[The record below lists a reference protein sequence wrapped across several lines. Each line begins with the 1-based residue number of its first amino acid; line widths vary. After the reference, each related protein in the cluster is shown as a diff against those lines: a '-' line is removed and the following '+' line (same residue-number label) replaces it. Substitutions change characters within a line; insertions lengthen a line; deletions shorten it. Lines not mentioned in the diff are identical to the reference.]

1 MGWCFSQGA
10 SEAIA
15 LMGGRDGAESRACQ
29 DFFWVQCSS
38 LPWWRVVLESVQF
51 SWVTRSCPTLCYPI
65 DCSTPGFPD
74 YHQLLELDQTHVHRV
89 SDAIQPFHPLS
100 SPSLPA
106 FNLFQH
112 QGLFHWVSYL
122 HQVAKL
128 LGLQIQ
134 HQSFQWI
141 FRIPWGLTD
150 LISLQSKGLS
160 RVFSN
165 TTAQKHQFFE
175 SQLSL

>member
-29 DFFWVQCSS
+29 DFFRVQCSS

-51 SWVTRSCPTLCYPI
+51 SWVTHSCPTLCYPI

-89 SDAIQPFHPLS
+89 SDAIQPSHPRS
-100 SPSLPA
+100 SPSLPT
-106 FNLFQH
+106 FNLSQH
-112 QGLFHWVSYL
+112 QGLFQWEFFASCGQSIGVSASSSVPPTNT
-122 HQVAKL
+122 QDWFP
-128 LGLQIQ
+128 LGLTG
-134 HQSFQWI
+134 W
-141 FRIPWGLTD
+141 
-150 LISLQSKGLS
+150 ISLQSMGLS

-165 TTAQKHQFFE
+165 MIKERQNF
-175 SQLSL
+175 